1 MARVNTNL
9 DWRYERE
16 EGIYRWIKDDKSIVM
31 YKKEG
36 IWRVKCKIIV
46 EFEQSFEKF
55 SQGFRYIRKII
66 KEDN

>member
-16 EGIYRWIKDDKSIVM
+16 DNIYRWIKENKKIVM
-31 YKKEG
+31 YKQDG
-36 IWRVKCKIIV
+36 IWRVNYKTKG